1 MCFWEGHAPHT
12 VSLIDLKLYFII
24 SLLMCLTF
32 VSGITSLAAKG
43 GGYHQK
49 GTLEEVRAVRGV
61 VTVLYPLMNDQ

>member
-1 MCFWEGHAPHT
+1 M
-12 VSLIDLKLYFII
+12 
-24 SLLMCLTF
+24 
-32 VSGITSLAAKG
+32 AAKG